1 MQQARGDEVLNV
13 ISRSG
18 ATSFQQ
24 DFAALRHE
32 LGPGPGTLL
41 TEGIATSA
49 SSAVPAAQAAGRE
62 APAFYAASSRIF
74 SLDLAAAYARET
86 QLVLGSGTGSSAA
99 GFASL
104 QTDLTKAITAD
115 QAQFSSSASD
125 ASGAFGSLV
134 PAIAIAA
141 VLMAVGCAW
150 GLSGGWQSTGDAMT
164 IVATREQAV
173 AAVAAAVTERDTIQ
187 ANLLELDGSFG
198 KRMLAGATLRGQ
210 SQQRWAAADA
220 QLAAL
225 WQLFGAY
232 SAVVDKAAQ
241 VAAGLGRSTSAR
253 IAEISSLLSGPSVRL
268 AGVVTPLGRRDLTSG
283 GQTDLPLQAAVAQ
296 MRQAFAIVSAV
307 CTAAETVWNEVA
319 DRLQRASAN
328 LDTAKRQ
335 TAGIDDGA
343 LAGPLGAADANLSQ
357 LREQLNTDPL
367 AFWQGGRADASRLD
381 LLDSQVAAVA
391 ARASE
396 LAALRAD
403 ADRRI
408 AAVRAEVSAAQ
419 SAWQDAAAAQQR
431 LAEKISGAAPRRC
444 RTRPICPAAST
455 GWPACTQP
463 AGGPGWPP
471 SLTR

>member
-1 MQQARGDEVLNV
+1 
-13 ISRSG
+13 
-18 ATSFQQ
+18 
-24 DFAALRHE
+24 
-32 LGPGPGTLL
+32 
-41 TEGIATSA
+41 
-49 SSAVPAAQAAGRE
+49 
-62 APAFYAASSRIF
+62 
-74 SLDLAAAYARET
+74 
-86 QLVLGSGTGSSAA
+86 
-99 GFASL
+99 
-104 QTDLTKAITAD
+104 
-115 QAQFSSSASD
+115 
-125 ASGAFGSLV
+125 
-134 PAIAIAA
+134 
-141 VLMAVGCAW
+141 
-150 GLSGGWQSTGDAMT
+150 MT
-164 IVATREQAV
+164 IVATREQAA

-241 VAAGLGRSTSAR
+241 VAEGLGRSTSAR
-253 IAEISSLLSGPSVRL
+253 IAEISSLLSGPAVRL
-268 AGVVTPLGRRDLTSG
+268 AGVVTPLGQRDLTSG

-296 MRQAFAIVSAV
+296 MRQAFSIVSAV

-367 AFWQGGRADASRLD
+367 AFWQGGRADTSRLD

-396 LAALRAD
+396 LATLRAD

-431 LAEKISGAAPRRC
+431 LAEKITGAAPPPLPDAAQLSGRLDGLASLHAAGRWTRLATELDALSRDAATTGRDC
-444 RTRPICPAAST
+444 RAAEQAAAGDVEHRDELRGMLDAYQAKAGAIGAAENAGLDTLYKQARDLLWTAPCDIAAADAAVTRYQQAVLAFS
-455 GWPACTQP
+455 A
-463 AGGPGWPP
+463 AGGVQGGRPPGDAEWRRP
-471 SLTR
+471 